1 MLNVVARGASTK
13 TEVSGVRVIDR
24 IALDASIS
32 PYLGIS
38 ALSKISGLSVRKLRD
53 CLADP
58 FHPLPHFRVGG
69 KILVRYADFER
80 WIERYRAAGTEDL
93 DRLVKEVVTDLG
105 R

>member
-1 MLNVVARGASTK
+1 MSRGP
-13 TEVSGVRVIDR
+13 VIDR
-24 IALDASIS
+24 LTVDASIS
-32 PYLGIS
+32 PYLGLS

-80 WIERYRAAGTEDL
+80 WIERYRAPVTDDL
-93 DRLVKEVVTDLG
+93 ERVVDEVMTDLG